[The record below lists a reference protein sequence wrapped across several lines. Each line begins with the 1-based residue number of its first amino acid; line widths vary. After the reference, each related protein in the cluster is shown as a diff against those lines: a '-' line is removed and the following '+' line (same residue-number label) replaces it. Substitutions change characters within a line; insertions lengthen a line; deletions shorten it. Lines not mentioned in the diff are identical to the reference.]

1 MATKKIVAKGAEAV
15 LIRKG
20 DHIIKRRISKGYR
33 HPQLDRWMTIR
44 RTRREAKILDK
55 VSKTINSPKII
66 RSDEENAEL
75 TMEFVDGKILSDC
88 LDNLPRSDALK
99 TCFDIGSEVG
109 LLHEMDIIHGDLTT
123 SNMILNRN
131 KISLIDFGLGFHSA
145 RAEDKAVDLKLLKE
159 AMKSKHY
166 KNGEADFNQVLK
178 GYKVTSK
185 EEKKVFEQ
193 LKKVEGR
200 GRYKGK
206 KKENY

>member
-1 MATKKIVAKGAEAV
+1 MEKEKIVARGAEAV

-20 DHIIKRRISKGYR
+20 STILKRRVPKGYR
-33 HPQLDRWMTIR
+33 HPTLDSWLRIR

-55 VSKTINSPKII
+55 VSKTINSPGLIKL
-66 RSDEENAEL
+66 DEKNAEIA
-75 TMEFVDGKILSDC
+75 MKFVNGKVLSDR
-88 LDNLPRSDALK
+88 LDALSLK
-99 TCFDIGSEVG
+99 EASKVCFDMGAEIG
-109 LLHEMDIIHGDLTT
+109 LLHSMDIIHGDLTT
-123 SNMILNRN
+123 SNMILNGD

-145 RAEDKAVDLKLLKE
+145 RIEDKASDLKLLKE

-166 KNGEADFNQVLK
+166 KNWEVYFNQVLK
-178 GYKVTSK
+178 GYKITSK

-206 KKENY
+206 NKENY